1 MPLFSFDY
9 LVFMLPAFILVVLA
23 QWWVNSTMRR
33 WGQVRSTGGMTGTE
47 VAKRLLRYGGMG
59 DVSLEGVPGNLSD
72 HYDPQSRTLRLSPG
86 VAQGQSVAALAIAAH
101 EIGHAE
107 QDHQGYLPLQFRAA
121 LVPAVN
127 IGSRLGWM
135 LILLGLALRTALGTQ
150 LAWIGVASFSL
161 GALFSL
167 ATLPVE
173 LNASSRARALLTQAG
188 LVQSSEEQRG
198 VNQVLTAAAFTYVA
212 ALAAAVLQLLYW
224 ISLVSG
230 SGGRR
235 RS

>member
-1 MPLFSFDY
+1 MPLFSIDY
-9 LVFMLPAFILVVLA
+9 LTFMLPAFLLVLLA

-33 WGQVRSTGGMTGTE
+33 WSQVRNSSAMSGAE
-47 VAKRLLRYGGMG
+47 AAKRLLRFGSLG
-59 DVSLEGVPGNLSD
+59 DVSLEGVPGNLTD
-72 HYDPQSRTLRLSPG
+72 HYDPQTRTLRLSPA

-107 QDHQGYLPLQFRAA
+107 QDHQGYVPLQFRSA

-127 IGSRLGWM
+127 IGSRLGWI
-135 LILLGLALRTALGTQ
+135 LILLGLALRSALGTQ

-161 GALFSL
+161 GVLFAL

-173 LNASSRARALLTQAG
+173 LNASARARALL
-188 LVQSSEEQRG
+188 VQSGLLHSPEEQQG

-212 ALAAAVLQLLYW
+212 ALAAAILQLLYW
-224 ISLVSG
+224 LSLVAG